1 MVTDVF
7 LGVAGGLDGLDVGRG
22 GSRTS
27 EDCFFGFWPLQP
39 EGQRRKGGWGL
50 EEGTQAFRVGR
61 LRAFKHRCGT
71 GAWMSAGV
79 ELEGWSGLKSPR
91 G

>member
-27 EDCFFGFWPLQP
+27 EDCFLGSGLCNQKASGAR
-39 EGQRRKGGWGL
+39 EAGGWEKGL
-50 EEGTQAFRVGR
+50 
-61 LRAFKHRCGT
+61 KH
-71 GAWMSAGV
+71 SV
-79 ELEGWSGLKSPR
+79 LEG
-91 G
+91 